1 VNTNL
6 PSLASEGAESS
17 LPPSLARRA
26 AEGSRYVLVGVF
38 VNIVLTIAKFAGG
51 ILGHSSALI
60 ADATESL
67 LDIFSSTMT
76 WAAIKLSAA
85 PPDAKHPFGHG
96 KIESLAA
103 FLGALMLMLAGVLL
117 AWEAVNGLLSP
128 GKHPVPAWYTFFIVL
143 SVVGI
148 KEALFHVFA
157 KKAREIESS
166 ALLTDA
172 WHHRSD
178 AIASIG
184 TTTGVGIA
192 IVTGWV
198 VFDKIAALLCCVLI
212 FYNGFKM
219 LRNSLGEVLDEQMP
233 DDFLHNVRQSIEEVP
248 GVICVEKCR
257 IRKSGLC
264 RIADIHIH
272 VNPEISVAEGHV
284 IAHAA
289 KDHVKQLGKNIT
301 DVTIHVEPA
310 NAEEDE

>member
-1 VNTNL
+1 MINSTDQ
-6 PSLASEGAESS
+6 STIA
-17 LPPSLARRA
+17 RA
-26 AEGSRYVLVGVF
+26 AEGSRYVLMGVF
-38 VNIVLTIAKFAGG
+38 INVVLTIAKFAGG
-51 ILGHSSALI
+51 IFGHSSALI

-76 WAAIKLSAA
+76 WVAIKLSAA

-128 GKHPVPAWYTFFIVL
+128 EKHLVPAWFAFVIV
-143 SVVGI
+143 VAVIGI
-148 KEALFHVFA
+148 KEALYHVLV
-157 KKAREIESS
+157 KKARKIESS

-178 AIASIG
+178 AITSIG
-184 TTTGVGIA
+184 TAVGVGVA
-192 IVTGWV
+192 LVTGWV
-198 VFDKIAALLCCVLI
+198 AADKLAALVCCCMI

-233 DDFLHNVRQSIEEVP
+233 DDFLHDVRQSIEEVP
-248 GVICVEKCR
+248 GVVCVEKCR
-257 IRKSGLC
+257 IRKSGLG

-272 VNPEISVAEGHV
+272 VNPEISVAEGHS

-289 KDHVKQLGKNIT
+289 KEHVEQLGKNIT

-310 NAEEDE
+310 ATND